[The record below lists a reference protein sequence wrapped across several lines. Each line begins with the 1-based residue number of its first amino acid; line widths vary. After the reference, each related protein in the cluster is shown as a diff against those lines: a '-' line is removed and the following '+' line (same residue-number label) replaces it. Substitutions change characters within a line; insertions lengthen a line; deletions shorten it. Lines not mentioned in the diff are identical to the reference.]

1 MGQDGGS
8 MAAVEANDLDCRL
21 SLPPNPEG
29 EVTTLR
35 ILRENRIQ
43 SRVGTMIEN
52 PLDQF
57 STNPRA

>member
-1 MGQDGGS
+1 MGKEWGS
-8 MAAVEANDLDCRL
+8 MAVVQANDLDCRL

-29 EVTTLR
+29 EMMTLW